1 MAGMVLSDGSD
12 WARSV
17 CEFWLEECS
26 PDDWFKKSDALDAE
40 IQERFGSMHAQLSQ
54 RAPDDFLNTTEQAF
68 AAIILFDQLS
78 RNLFRGDPRSFASD
92 PLALDIARGMIAKG
106 WDKDI
111 AADRRVF
118 VYLPFEHS
126 EALEDQDVAVQL
138 IEALGDE
145 AFTRYAKAH
154 RDVIKRFGRFP
165 HRNTILGRTSTP
177 DEEAYLSQPGSGF

>member
-1 MAGMVLSDGSD
+1 MASPDHD
-12 WARSV
+12 WARRV
-17 CEFWLEECS
+17 QEFWFKECG
-26 PDDWFKKSDALDAE
+26 PKDWFKKSDALDAE
-40 IQERFGSMHAQLSQ
+40 IQDRFGSLHAQLSHK
-54 RAPDDFLNTTEQAF
+54 APDDFLSSPEDAF

-92 PLALDIARGMIAKG
+92 ALALRIARGIIAMG

-111 AADRRVF
+111 AHSRRVF

-126 EALEDQDVAVQL
+126 EELKDQDTSVEL

-145 AFTRYAKAH
+145 EFTRYAKAH

-165 HRNTILGRTSTP
+165 HRNAILGRSSTRA
-177 DEEAYLSQPGSGF
+177 EEAYLSQPGSGF